1 MTPGQVY
8 REGANKGVIVGV
20 YLSVIFLCAVLSD
33 YVPLL
38 SLVAIL
44 LMLGVPF
51 FIYRIMNF
59 IYKKYQRVAD
69 FSSLWML
76 GISLFLG
83 GSLICSLVT
92 YATLAYVLPDY
103 IYNQAEKALEL
114 YQQMPQIKDSELT
127 KYIKTAIENGL
138 LPTPIEFAIEMLC
151 LTSFAGSM
159 LSLLLAAI
167 IRAFNNKQN

>member
-92 YATLAYVLPDY
+92 YATLEYVLPDY

-114 YQQMPQIKDSELT
+114 
-127 KYIKTAIENGL
+127 
-138 LPTPIEFAIEMLC
+138 
-151 LTSFAGSM
+151 
-159 LSLLLAAI
+159 LLAESPEVEKREYSFDFLFHDGGSVADL
-167 IRAFNNKQN
+167 RNPGAGR

>member
-76 GISLFLG
+76 GIALFSAVRSSVRL
-83 GSLICSLVT
+83 S
-92 YATLAYVLPDY
+92 
-103 IYNQAEKALEL
+103 
-114 YQQMPQIKDSELT
+114 
-127 KYIKTAIENGL
+127 
-138 LPTPIEFAIEMLC
+138 PTPLWSTHCPTISTIRQKKRWNF
-151 LTSFAGSM
+151 TSKC
-159 LSLLLAAI
+159 
-167 IRAFNNKQN
+167 RR

>member
-51 FIYRIMNF
+51 FIY
-59 IYKKYQRVAD
+59 KKYQRVAD

-76 GISLFLG
+76 GIALFLG

-92 YATLAYVLPDY
+92 YATLEYALPDY

-138 LPTPIEFAIEMLC
+138 LPTPIEFAIEMLW
-151 LTSFAGSM
+151 LTSFSGSM